1 MTFTLRPATAADA
14 GAVRENYAPVV
25 RETAISFETE
35 QPDSDEMAARIDRK
49 RARFPWLACT
59 REGSVVGYAYASPY
73 RERAAYRW
81 SVEVSVYVHAD
92 WRRHGVARGLYT
104 SLLSV
109 LELLGYA
116 NAAAVIALPNPE
128 SVSFH
133 ESLGFEHVGTHHEV
147 GYKHGTWHDVGHWEL
162 SIQSHGADPPEPIPA
177 ATRRGSDAYRVAV
190 ASGESGLGD

>member
-14 GAVRENYAPVV
+14 EAVRDIYAPVV

-35 QPDSDEMAARIDRK
+35 PPDSEEMAARIDRK
-49 RARFPWLACT
+49 RARFPWLVCT
-59 REGSVVGYAYASPY
+59 REGAVVGYAYAGPY

-92 WRRHGVARGLYT
+92 WRRHGVARALYT

-116 NAAAVIALPNPE
+116 NAYAVIALPNPE
-128 SVSFH
+128 SVGFH
-133 ESLGFEHVGTHHEV
+133 ESVGFEHVGTHHGV

-162 SIQSHGADPPEPIPA
+162 SVQSHGADPPEPTHA
-177 ATRRGSDAYRVAV
+177 ATHRGSDAYRAAV
-190 ASGESGLGD
+190 AAGESALGD